1 MCTAIFAAYR
11 AIRIL
16 ELSRYVREMPITL
29 KVIQISERQIHHLD
43 QGNNGPPLVFVHD
56 IIREI
61 KDLGSDGMSKLQ
73 KCYSNLM
80 KIIFNS
86 PVSI

>member
-1 MCTAIFAAYR
+1 
-11 AIRIL
+11 
-16 ELSRYVREMPITL
+16 MPITL

-43 QGNNGPPLVFVHD
+43 KGNNGPPLVFVHD

-61 KDLGSDGMSKLQ
+61 KDLGSEDMSKLQ

-80 KIIFNS
+80 KRIFNG